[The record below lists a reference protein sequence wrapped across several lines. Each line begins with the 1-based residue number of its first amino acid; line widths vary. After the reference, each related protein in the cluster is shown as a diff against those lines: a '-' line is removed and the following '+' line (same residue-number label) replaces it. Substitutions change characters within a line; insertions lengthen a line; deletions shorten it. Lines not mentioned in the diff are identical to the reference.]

1 MFENIETIGKKSIKR
16 LGNNNNMFK
25 PGDKYIHFTNYGSI
39 SFGTVKH
46 VHEVNITDINNSVVY
61 VSVSIINDKNQCLE
75 LDGTDGRIYR
85 IIKDLNE
92 EEIKTLKMIGQRHG
106 HGSIE
111 SIT

>member
-1 MFENIETIGKKSIKR
+1 
-16 LGNNNNMFK
+16 MFK

-106 HGSIE
+106 HGIGGAKLAAKLQRSFCGFVLNAQPVKE
-111 SIT
+111 